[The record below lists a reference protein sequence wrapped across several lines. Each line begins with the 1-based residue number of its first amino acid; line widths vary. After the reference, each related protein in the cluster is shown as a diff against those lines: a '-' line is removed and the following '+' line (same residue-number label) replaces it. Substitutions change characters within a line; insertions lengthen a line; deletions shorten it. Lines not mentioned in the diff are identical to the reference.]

1 MCEVVTARARPIT
14 PLDDL
19 GRARHRCAGVGHA
32 LGLAGNRSRPTTIR
46 RGVRAIGVPAKL
58 VTPAEFEGG
67 GEAAELHVLP
77 ADRRDRIESSGPP
90 RLARADTRGRVKAW
104 LEAKN
109 SSFRGSRSALKA
121 VWVAATSTSG
131 PGRTVDGAVF
141 AIRTRRRS
149 NRSVV
154 VGPWDW
160 VRGRCTRCSIRLVET
175 GPAR

>member
-1 MCEVVTARARPIT
+1 MVLNDLPGTRRASGV
-14 PLDDL
+14 PL
-19 GRARHRCAGVGHA
+19 
-32 LGLAGNRSRPTTIR
+32 LGLCCPVLLARSRASSHIVLR
-46 RGVRAIGVPAKL
+46 LDRVSAGHGFVAKL

-67 GEAAELHVLP
+67 REAAEFHVLP